1 VKIQTDQSECK
12 RTQRGS
18 TILIVAASLIVILLL
33 AGLAIDLVAF
43 YLGRGEAQRA
53 ADAGALAGAQ
63 QFVSSGFFTGAVTQ
77 GTVTTLATDS
87 ATAAAEQN
95 KVGGQALTA
104 SDITVPTP
112 DFSRSGNPLI
122 TVQVSKALPTFFMNI
137 FGFSTVTVATAAT
150 AEAYDPG
157 GTTGGPTFCASCLKP
172 FLVPNCDPAHP
183 VLASNSEANTNCG
196 GSGLSKKG
204 VPTGATVA
212 CPKGVTG
219 TCYPSYFVDPNNNG
233 AIVNSGVCTWSA
245 STQTCSGGVIGEPWQ
260 LHTNAAPSQWYELSF
275 DGSQSKSSFE
285 NAVQKCSTTVVT
297 CGTQIDTM
305 DGKAVGPN
313 GHSVGCLITYGQT
326 CNSQS
331 ATSTDTITINTA
343 ASPPYSVT
351 AGSGNPFFGSG
362 TTIAQSAS
370 LVTVPVYDG
379 HGLSSGKDTVTVVG
393 YMQIFIKDIQHN
405 GPSDDIDVDV
415 LNTSSCGATGGA
427 ACGATGG
434 GNTGGSGTVSGGGA
448 SFVPVRLIQHP

>member
-1 VKIQTDQSECK
+1 MVMKAHTVQSGSRK
-12 RTQRGS
+12 TQRGA
-18 TILIVAASLIVILLL
+18 TLVIVAASLVGFLLL
-33 AGLAIDLVAF
+33 AGLAIGLVAF
-43 YLGRGEAQRA
+43 YLGRSEAQRA

-63 QFVSSGFFTGAVTQ
+63 QFVLSGFTSGGVTQ
-77 GTVTTLATDS
+77 SAVTTLATNA

-95 KVGGQALTA
+95 KVGGQTLT
-104 SDITVPTP
+104 SSNITVPAP

-122 TVQVSKALPTFFMNI
+122 TVQISTSLPTFFMNI
-137 FGFSTVTVATAAT
+137 FGISTVTIGTAAT
-150 AEAYDPG
+150 AEAYDPS

-196 GSGLSKKG
+196 GSGLDKKG

-233 AIVNSGVCTWSA
+233 AIVNPGVCTWSA

-285 NAVQKCSTTVVT
+285 NAVQMCSSSVIT

-305 DGKAVGPN
+305 DGKAGEPN
-313 GHSVGCLITYGQT
+313 GHS
-326 CNSQS
+326 S
-331 ATSTDTITINTA
+331 
-343 ASPPYSVT
+343 
-351 AGSGNPFFGSG
+351 
-362 TTIAQSAS
+362 
-370 LVTVPVYDG
+370 
-379 HGLSSGKDTVTVVG
+379 
-393 YMQIFIKDIQHN
+393 
-405 GPSDDIDVDV
+405 
-415 LNTSSCGATGGA
+415 
-427 ACGATGG
+427 
-434 GNTGGSGTVSGGGA
+434 
-448 SFVPVRLIQHP
+448 